1 MAVSRR
7 TIALHLTDGDWSEPT
22 ATALRLADRLLARGH
37 RVTVFADDAAAG
49 LAAGAGEVP
58 EAIAALLHRGAHG
71 GTLHWVVDRNA
82 AARLGVKDSL
92 VPGVIPGDLADLW
105 AFVRDADVVL
115 SPGGGA

>member
-1 MAVSRR
+1 MVVSRR
-7 TIALHLTDGDWSEPT
+7 TIALHLTEGDWSEPT

-58 EAIAALLHRGAHG
+58 AAIAALLHRGAHG

-82 AARLGVKDSL
+82 ADRLGVTSSL
-92 VPGVIPGDLADLW
+92 APGVIPGDLADLW

-115 SPGGGA
+115 SPGGDA

>member
-7 TIALHLTDGDWSEPT
+7 TIAVHLTDGEWSEPT

-37 RVTVFADDAAAG
+37 RITVFAGEAAAG

-58 EAIAALLHRGAHG
+58 DAIASLLRRGAHG
-71 GTLHWVVDRNA
+71 GTLHWVADREA
-82 AARLGVKDSL
+82 AARAGVTDSL

-115 SPGGGA
+115 SPGGDA